1 MSDLVSVIMPVY
13 NASEWLDVAI
23 QSVVDQTYRNWELVA
38 VDDGSTDNSLEKLE
52 DWAKKDRRIR
62 VFHKDNGGPAKAR
75 AFGLNNAVGDYSF
88 FVDTDDEISKDLLE
102 TCLVA
107 IHGNNADIAM
117 PNLVF
122 REEGLIV
129 RDSFSA
135 FEIIANAVID
145 GQEAFWRSIEWRGV
159 WATMM
164 CEIDLCR
171 RYACDEKYLY
181 GDFNSDDLIARMILL
196 NSNKVAYC
204 SAAYFYNINPESITK
219 KVSPKVFGYLETH
232 IRLIQAAKEF
242 GQPRNVMA
250 KIETNAFREMI
261 ELWHKYHENRGAFTT
276 KEKQDVE
283 RQFVSFYH
291 SFPKGNVKALLA
303 PRPGLTPKLQ
313 RLLMLHG
320 WPLCQAS
327 LTLATNL
334 GKKNKLY
341 PWFSEEEIKSLSS
354 V

>member
-1 MSDLVSVIMPVY
+1 MKDLVSVIMPVY
-13 NASEWLDVAI
+13 NASGWLDTAVL
-23 QSVVDQTYRNWELVA
+23 SVIGQTYPNWELLA
-38 VDDGSTDNSLEKLE
+38 VDDGSTDDSLQKLKAWAEK
-52 DWAKKDRRIR
+52 DARIR
-62 VFHKDNGGPAKAR
+62 IFHKENGGPAKAR
-75 AFGLNNAVGDYSF
+75 ANALKNAVGNYSF
-88 FVDTDDEISKDLLE
+88 FVDTDDEISKDLFE
-102 TCLVA
+102 TCLAA
-107 IHGNNADIAM
+107 IQDNKADIAM

-122 REEGLIV
+122 RKDGLIV

-135 FEIIANAVID
+135 FNIIANSVID
-145 GQEAFWRSIEWRGV
+145 GQEAFCRSIEWKGV

-164 CEIDLCR
+164 CDIDLSR
-171 RYACDEKYLY
+171 KYACSERYLY

-204 SAAYFYNINPESITK
+204 RAAYYYNINPESITK
-219 KVSPKVFGYLETH
+219 KITPKIFGYLETH
-232 IRLIQAAKEF
+232 IRLIRAAKEY

-261 ELWHKYHENRGAFTT
+261 ELWHKYRENQNSFTK

-283 RQFVSFYH
+283 RQFVSFYDK
-291 SFPKGNVKALLA
+291 FPKVDVKALLA
-303 PRPGLTPKLQ
+303 HRLGLTPKLQ

-320 WPLCQAS
+320 WPLCKIS
-327 LTLATNL
+327 LTLAAKL

-341 PWFSEEEIKSLSS
+341 PWFSEEEIRSLSS